1 VLCLA
6 CDPTKAIAALLPVTD
21 SLAVCWL
28 NAPALNSSKS
38 FVETA
43 REMFGTGL
51 HPLALW
57 VAVRWD
63 GQAGALH
70 TQGMARF
77 GAPGICL
84 PKQRN
89 ADPRMVDSLFHVAQ
103 SVLPLPH
110 SIPDGK
116 TMDSPQG
123 RLKIEQRGVP
133 GRRTLILEPARFG

>member
-38 FVETA
+38 RVETA

-77 GAPGICL
+77 GASGICL
-84 PKQRN
+84 PKQAMPTRGW
-89 ADPRMVDSLFHVAQ
+89 
-103 SVLPLPH
+103 
-110 SIPDGK
+110 SIPSS
-116 TMDSPQG
+116 MWRSPFS
-123 RLKIEQRGVP
+123 RCLTRFP
-133 GRRTLILEPARFG
+133 PAKPWTAPKAG